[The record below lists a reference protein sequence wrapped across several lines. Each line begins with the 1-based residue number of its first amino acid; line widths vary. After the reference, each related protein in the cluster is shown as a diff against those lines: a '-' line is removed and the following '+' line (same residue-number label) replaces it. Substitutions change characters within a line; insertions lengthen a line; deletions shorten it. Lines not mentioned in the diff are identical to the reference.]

1 MKPLYLIQ
9 FPSNVNLLQGG
20 RQTWEAPQF
29 WVQLVLTYHAGE
41 PWNKAGAL
49 KGTYVS
55 DFQALEIYDR
65 EWEEKIPGTS
75 EPCK

>member
-1 MKPLYLIQ
+1 MKRLYLIQ
-9 FPSNVNLLQGG
+9 IPSNVNLLQGG

-41 PWNKAGAL
+41 PWNKASAL